1 MMLEMTSSMMMI
13 MMMYAD
19 ADDVCVVDNHEIG

>member
-1 MMLEMTSSMMMI
+1 MMLKMTIAMMMI

-19 ADDVCVVDNHEIG
+19 ADDVCDGDNHEIE